1 MSTQENA
8 VRAASVVVAFLWHA
22 IRLPCLAA
30 LLALEPVVLLFASVL
45 TTLGVGTAIFFRFI
59 VHLADFPFWSMLG
72 MSVGCAGLLV
82 PYYMLIALFELPR
95 ED

>member
-1 MSTQENA
+1 MSSQENA
-8 VRAASVVVAFLWHA
+8 GRAASVVLAFLWHA

-45 TTLGVGTAIFFRFI
+45 TSLGVGMAIFFRFI
-59 VHLADFPFWSMLG
+59 VHLADFPFWLMLG
-72 MSVGCAGLLV
+72 LSMGCAGLLV

-95 ED
+95 EH